1 MKKLLLHLC
10 FSGIFVAGMHGAM
23 AQNPYWSLTPDYY
36 NVNASSTSGLPQPTE
51 LPDGTPI
58 TFAYPSLY
66 YQGETAQ
73 YASNV
78 IRNQS
83 GEIEFFII
91 DAFVYDKYGYAIT
104 TLQVATGDATGSSEI
119 LVVPDPANCNRYYI
133 VSTTVNS
140 GNYEKLPYL
149 FSLDMSLPNDI
160 YLDYNCDL
168 KGALVP
174 MQYFPGNPPQP
185 VFYIE
190 IDDISKGSFIPPD
203 PGPGKRSGV
212 FLASSKKRTD
222 GSYKVFI
229 SNGDGV
235 FTFTVD
241 ATGFNF
247 TNLFAFPGSAF
258 NPADVRGEMDIAEL
272 SNGNY
277 RIAVPYKNGP
287 YSIGSQHVEQRLYTA
302 ELNSSG
308 LVIPGTEKIFNTL
321 KYNPGGVNQSARY
334 RGVEFSE
341 DGRYLYVT
349 HTVSALDPNAF
360 EYYDYSNPTSGLNPI
375 SLPVGLNQS
384 DFAFSMIERG
394 FNNDLYLANQNGL
407 YRLADM
413 SNPASAITHISTF
426 SRTPTYEGQNPLT
439 SSLKMY
445 MLPDQIDG
453 MDYDAHFNTS
463 VQCCLDSKGFNV
475 GIYTATTNATWSVS
489 NPLNN
494 GSLVATIEKELRIP
508 AGVTI
513 TISGMTL
520 KFAPGA
526 HLVIEN
532 GATSSQ
538 QGGKLIL
545 NNTTLTS
552 DDRCSN
558 SLTWLGVEVW
568 GNQLLS
574 QGSITS
580 SNQGR
585 LIMNNSKIENAS
597 IGVLV
602 SKRKVTTS
610 QSGCAMDEIYQSFS
624 FDNNRNGGIVQVTNS
639 ELLNN
644 QRGVWFR
651 PYESTVNNLSYI
663 KTSDFI
669 WNDNINTS
677 VQDHAKLET
686 VYGITF
692 NGCNFKND
700 ITTGS
705 YALGGY
711 GIYARESQFYVTP
724 FCSSIY
730 VGQPCN
736 YTVPNTF
743 QNLNFGIRTWN
754 NINTWTFTCIESLF
768 QNNRYGIYVSNT
780 KNESIQKNTF
790 EVREATYQTSGI
802 SLYGSSGY
810 KVQENELYE
819 YDNATITN
827 GNGQS
832 YGIVV
837 NGSGES
843 ANEIYKNYFHNLKI
857 GGQTEG
863 INGTY
868 VPNPDNSVI
877 HGLQWL
883 CNDFQHDIYSHDLT
897 LMNGRMNY
905 HQGVASGGTS
915 YLDAKKKVAN
925 NKFSLTG
932 EPTTDQHDIF
942 VSNNSQHLSYAYI
955 KAPRHEPDS
964 YTFSNNL
971 YGNVV
976 DINEALWG
984 GVSILEDAGTCPSKI
999 RTIGGPII
1007 DGPPFLGMEIQQIE
1021 LLAQID
1027 GGQTDNLLRLID
1039 QGTSDQIRDIL
1050 LSKSPYLSDEVLIKY
1065 VNSNPPSSDLLQVML
1080 VNSGLSDAVKEVLT
1094 NHTMPNGIANQ
1105 IADAQNKPSP
1115 RAQLFSEINYLE
1127 HQIEMGYAALTNE
1140 VLLGDYTPAEL
1151 QELTK
1156 ALQQNDNSSQA
1167 NLLLAVYTYLGEQD
1181 NIRKQKQA
1189 ILALNSN
1196 PEYVKL
1202 ANLKATITNNKTVSE
1217 ILTESP
1223 DLFGELDE
1231 LISNTS
1237 DEILIASVQSILDAL
1252 SDNDEVPA
1260 FLTADNIPNESK
1272 HQQRKEIDLTRSIN
1286 VSIYPNPTSGIVHF
1300 DYPDKGK
1307 GTMEIQVINLK
1318 GQIVAE
1324 FLARDIHHTQI
1335 DLSYLGKG
1343 YYLVKIKL
1351 DGQVLETQKLEL
1363 L

>member
-1 MKKLLLHLC
+1 M
-10 FSGIFVAGMHGAM
+10 
-23 AQNPYWSLTPDYY
+23 
-36 NVNASSTSGLPQPTE
+36 
-51 LPDGTPI
+51 
-58 TFAYPSLY
+58 
-66 YQGETAQ
+66 
-73 YASNV
+73 
-78 IRNQS
+78 
-83 GEIEFFII
+83 
-91 DAFVYDKYGYAIT
+91 
-104 TLQVATGDATGSSEI
+104 
-119 LVVPDPANCNRYYI
+119 
-133 VSTTVNS
+133 
-140 GNYEKLPYL
+140 
-149 FSLDMSLPNDI
+149 
-160 YLDYNCDL
+160 
-168 KGALVP
+168 
-174 MQYFPGNPPQP
+174 
-185 VFYIE
+185 
-190 IDDISKGSFIPPD
+190 
-203 PGPGKRSGV
+203 
-212 FLASSKKRTD
+212 
-222 GSYKVFI
+222 
-229 SNGDGV
+229 
-235 FTFTVD
+235 
-241 ATGFNF
+241 
-247 TNLFAFPGSAF
+247 
-258 NPADVRGEMDIAEL
+258 
-272 SNGNY
+272 
-277 RIAVPYKNGP
+277 
-287 YSIGSQHVEQRLYTA
+287 
-302 ELNSSG
+302 
-308 LVIPGTEKIFNTL
+308 
-321 KYNPGGVNQSARY
+321 
-334 RGVEFSE
+334 
-341 DGRYLYVT
+341 
-349 HTVSALDPNAF
+349 
-360 EYYDYSNPTSGLNPI
+360 
-375 SLPVGLNQS
+375 
-384 DFAFSMIERG
+384 
-394 FNNDLYLANQNGL
+394 
-407 YRLADM
+407 
-413 SNPASAITHISTF
+413 
-426 SRTPTYEGQNPLT
+426 
-439 SSLKMY
+439 
-445 MLPDQIDG
+445 
-453 MDYDAHFNTS
+453 
-463 VQCCLDSKGFNV
+463 
-475 GIYTATTNATWSVS
+475 
-489 NPLNN
+489 
-494 GSLVATIEKELRIP
+494 
-508 AGVTI
+508 
-513 TISGMTL
+513 
-520 KFAPGA
+520 
-526 HLVIEN
+526 
-532 GATSSQ
+532 
-538 QGGKLIL
+538 
-545 NNTTLTS
+545 
-552 DDRCSN
+552 
-558 SLTWLGVEVW
+558 
-568 GNQLLS
+568 
-574 QGSITS
+574 
-580 SNQGR
+580 
-585 LIMNNSKIENAS
+585 
-597 IGVLV
+597 
-602 SKRKVTTS
+602 
-610 QSGCAMDEIYQSFS
+610 
-624 FDNNRNGGIVQVTNS
+624 
-639 ELLNN
+639 
-644 QRGVWFR
+644 
-651 PYESTVNNLSYI
+651 
-663 KTSDFI
+663 
-669 WNDNINTS
+669 
-677 VQDHAKLET
+677 
-686 VYGITF
+686 
-692 NGCNFKND
+692 
-700 ITTGS
+700 
-705 YALGGY
+705 
-711 GIYARESQFYVTP
+711 
-724 FCSSIY
+724 
-730 VGQPCN
+730 
-736 YTVPNTF
+736 
-743 QNLNFGIRTWN
+743 
-754 NINTWTFTCIESLF
+754 
-768 QNNRYGIYVSNT
+768 
-780 KNESIQKNTF
+780 
-790 EVREATYQTSGI
+790 
-802 SLYGSSGY
+802 
-810 KVQENELYE
+810 YE
-819 YDNATITN
+819 YDNTTITN

-1007 DGPPFLGMEIQQIE
+1007 DGPPFLGMEIQQTE

-1094 NHTMPNGIANQ
+1094 NHAMPNGIANQ

-1252 SDNDEVPA
+1252 SDNDEVSA

-1272 HQQRKEIDLTRSIN
+1272 HQQRKEIDLTRSFN